1 VTIIVHDPR
10 AGRPHHTIRV
20 REDHRHDSRAG
31 VPRSGLIVNHLPKS
45 HKEPFMQA
53 RMKSPAALVPDV
65 MQPLVALGSAA
76 KKSVPARTLWLVL
89 IRASQING
97 CSWCVDNHTREAK
110 KEGDSDERINAV
122 AAWRDTPFFS
132 DAERAALALAE
143 ATTRLNDRSDPVSNE
158 VWDNAATHFD
168 EPTLAALIMN
178 IGIVNMWNRI
188 NVATRQLPG
197 GWHR

>member
-1 VTIIVHDPR
+1 MNYFPEFR
-10 AGRPHHTIRV
+10 
-20 REDHRHDSRAG
+20 
-31 VPRSGLIVNHLPKS
+31 
-45 HKEPFMQA
+45 KEPLMQA

-65 MQPLVALGSAA
+65 MQPLIALGSAA

-97 CSWCVDNHTREAK
+97 CSWCVDNHTREAR

-143 ATTRLNDRSDPVSNE
+143 AATRLSDRSDPVSNE

-178 IGIVNMWNRI
+178 LGIVNMWNRI